1 MLWPRGNLIFMSPG
15 TFSGNVTRLPR
26 SVPAGERMNA
36 TLAFPA
42 TASVPSGY
50 GMYILPRKG
59 GGMSS
64 WQARFDLTGTGSLL
78 QGGPLT
84 GTANL
89 TFATA
94 GDMSL
99 VISLAG
105 TGTATFAPT
114 GNLALTIGLGG
125 DGAFGL
131 SGSSGLSMIIPIDG
145 AGAFGLSGSAA
156 LRGDLSM
163 AGSWGGAEA
172 LSPAGL
178 AAAVW
183 GSTAASNNTV
193 GTMGAL
199 LNASGAAGDPWSVTL
214 EGTYTAA
221 DLVRL
226 MSAALAGKISGA
238 GTPTVTIRDVSDTA
252 NRIVATVDANG
263 NRTAVTT
270 SV

>member
-1 MLWPRGNLIFMSPG
+1 MLWPRGNFVLMSPYSY
-15 TFSGNVTRLPR
+15 SGNVTRLPR
-26 SVPAGERMNA
+26 SVPAGERMNS

-50 GMYILPRKG
+50 GKYILPRKG

-64 WQARFDLTGTGSLL
+64 WQARFDLTGTGALL
-78 QGGPLT
+78 QGGPME

-99 VISLAG
+99 IISLAG
-105 TGTATFAPT
+105 TGSATFTPT
-114 GNLALTIGLGG
+114 GAMALTIGLAG

-145 AGAFGLSGSAA
+145 SGTFGLGGVGN
-156 LRGDLSM
+156 LRGDQSM
-163 AGSWGGAEA
+163 VGSWGGAEA

-183 GSTAASNNTV
+183 GSTSASNNTA

-238 GTPTVTIRDVSDTA
+238 GTPTVTIRDVSDTE
-252 NRIVATVDANG
+252 NRIVATVDSSG

-270 SV
+270 NV